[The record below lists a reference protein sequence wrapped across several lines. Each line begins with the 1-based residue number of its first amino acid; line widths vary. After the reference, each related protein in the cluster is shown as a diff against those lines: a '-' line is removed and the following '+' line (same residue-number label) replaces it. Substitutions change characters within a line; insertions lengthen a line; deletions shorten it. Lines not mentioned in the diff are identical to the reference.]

1 MESPLRVLIADLN
14 HMAPG
19 SEWSVLPVPLNAGY
33 LASYAIAHFKGDL
46 DVRVCKSPAEF
57 IELVNHFEPHVV
69 ALSNYIWNANLAW
82 SAANWVR
89 STRPSTLI
97 VMGGPNVN
105 TSETE
110 VSLRFMQDRR
120 AIDYYVPNEG
130 EIPFLRILQAFSAL
144 SRDRSQLTQHSLEGT
159 WSLTDDAKAFNAA
172 RLDVSIAEPAG
183 GIDPR
188 TGRLLDLDDIPSP
201 YLSGVLDGFLAD
213 DSYIPLIETNRGCP
227 YSCTF
232 CSWGDMS
239 KSKSSS
245 FPVERVLK
253 ELDYI
258 AAHNVSRVSYLYIG
272 DANFGLFQRDV
283 EVAGRLRH
291 LKDSTGYPEHVYL
304 YFAKNSS
311 ARVLKIAELLKDM
324 TPISLSR
331 QTQNPEVLANIK
343 RSNIDIDTFTALSL
357 QAKELGV
364 ESFAELIYALPGE
377 SKSSFIAG
385 AKEILESDVDGLHF
399 FPAMLLEGSEMST
412 QASRRLY
419 GIQGE
424 FRAIDGASG
433 DYGSFAASEFEEI
446 VTTTSVFTRRDY
458 FAVRR
463 FHFLQSVL
471 VDADSG
477 GRLFYPLRG
486 LTRDNSLFPL
496 IEALSTE
503 AALNAGP
510 FGRLLSDFEAHASRE
525 LVPPSEVAHSRFTAR
540 STSESVKLNPYF
552 LVRLLYSEGALEDFL
567 ATLRPLCVSVFDQDQ
582 DVVAA
587 VLDFIAQRVYP
598 FSGRTVSTGHTRIDP
613 RRLAAAALATSDNPL
628 SLADLQSTP
637 MELTLTKSRTYEERV
652 EGAVDGAD
660 KCRRI
665 YDVAMHHSRENT
677 GRLVTWRLASGEP
690 IESEGRTITN
700 DGGWLF

>member
-1 MESPLRVLIADLN
+1 MKSQLRVLIADLN
-14 HMAPG
+14 HISPG

-46 DVRVCKSPAEF
+46 DLRVCKSPAEF
-57 IELVNHFEPHVV
+57 IDLVNHFEPHVV

-130 EIPFLRILQAFSAL
+130 EIPFLRILQAFSSL
-144 SRDRSQLTQHSLEGT
+144 SSDRSQLTQHSLEGT
-159 WSLTDDAKAFNAA
+159 WSLTDDAKAFKDA
-172 RLDVSIAEPAG
+172 RLDISIAEPAG

-201 YLSGVLDGFLAD
+201 YLSGILDGFLAD
-213 DSYIPLIETNRGCP
+213 DSYIPLVETNRGCP

-232 CSWGDMS
+232 CSCGDMS

-258 AAHNVSRVSYLYIG
+258 AAQNVSRVSYLYIG

-283 EVAGRLRH
+283 EIAGRLRH

-424 FRAIDGASG
+424 FRSIDGASG

-496 IEALSTE
+496 IEALSTD
-503 AALNAGP
+503 ATLDAGA

-525 LVPPSEVAHSRFTAR
+525 LVPPSLVATSRFTAR
-540 STSESVKLNPYF
+540 STYESVKLNPHF

-567 ATLRPLCVSVFDQDQ
+567 ATLRPLCVSVFEQDE

-587 VLDFIAQRVYP
+587 VLEFIEQRVYP
-598 FSGRTVSTGHTRIDP
+598 FSGQTVGTGLSRIDP

-628 SLADLQSTP
+628 SVADLQCTP
-637 MELTLTKSRTYEERV
+637 MDITLTRSRTYEERV
-652 EGAVDGAD
+652 DGAVDGAD

-690 IESEGRTITN
+690 IASDGRTITN